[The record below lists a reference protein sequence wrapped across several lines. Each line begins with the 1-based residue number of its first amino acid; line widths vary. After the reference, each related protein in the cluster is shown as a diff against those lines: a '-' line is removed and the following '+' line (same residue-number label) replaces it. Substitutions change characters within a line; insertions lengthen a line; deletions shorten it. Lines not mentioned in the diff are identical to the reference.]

1 MLKEKYDALLFD
13 LDDTLFNHSYCYKQA
28 IRDIVKCH
36 NGLGHVDEES
46 FISTFLKI
54 NQELW
59 KDFQSNKISFRE
71 LSLKRLRMTF
81 NQFSVNAGKEE
92 IETINEIYHGNYLK
106 NIVPVL
112 QIKQLIE
119 QIKGSFKV
127 GIVTNGTSY
136 NAYKKVQ
143 RLELNNIFNDE
154 QIIVSEEIGY
164 SKPQPQIFRHALE
177 RFRISPERTLFIGD
191 NYYTDMCGANRAGM
205 DTLWIN
211 PDELNPPLDF
221 NPAYIVKSVLD
232 IERLK

>member
-36 NGLGHVDEES
+36 SGLGNVDEEL
-46 FISTFLKI
+46 FISTFLKV

-81 NQFSVNAGKEE
+81 NKFSVNAGKEE
-92 IETINEIYHGNYLK
+92 IESINEIYHGNYLK
-106 NIVPVL
+106 NIVPDL
-112 QIKQLIE
+112 QINHLIE
-119 QIKGSFKV
+119 QIIGSFKV
-127 GIVTNGTSY
+127 GIITNGTSY

-143 RLELNNIFNDE
+143 RLELNDLFKNE

-164 SKPQPQIFRHALE
+164 SKPHRQIFRHALD
-177 RFRISPERTLFIGD
+177 RLKIKPERTLFIGD
-191 NYYTDMCGANRAGM
+191 NYYTDMCGADAAGM

-211 PDELNPPLDF
+211 PDELKPPLDF
-221 NPAYIVKSVLD
+221 IPAYIVKSVLD
-232 IERLK
+232 IEHLE